1 MRIIPAIDI
10 IDGKCVRLTRGN
22 YNSITVYDG
31 NPLDVAR
38 RFEDNGFQYLHL
50 VDLDGAR
57 ENHIVNYNTLAE
69 ITSGT
74 SLKVDFG
81 GGIKSDDD
89 IKIAFSSGAAA
100 VTIGSVAALNRRLF
114 LAWLETYGENR
125 IILGADC
132 SERKIMTSGWTE
144 KSDTDVVEYISG
156 YRNMGVRYVACTD
169 ISKDGMLEGPSVE
182 LYIDILTAS
191 EVYLIASGGVTTL
204 DDVNILK
211 ETGCEGVIVGKAI
224 YEGRINLTEL
234 SKLC

>member
-57 ENHIVNYNTLAE
+57 EKHIVNYNTLGE

-132 SERKIMTSGWTE
+132 RERKIMTSGWTE

-182 LYIDILTAS
+182 LYRDILAAS

-211 ETGCEGVIVGKAI
+211 ETGCEGVIIGKAI

>member
-38 RFEDNGFQYLHL
+38 RFEDNGYQYLHL

-132 SERKIMTSGWTE
+132 SERKIMTSG
-144 KSDTDVVEYISG
+144 
-156 YRNMGVRYVACTD
+156 
-169 ISKDGMLEGPSVE
+169 
-182 LYIDILTAS
+182 
-191 EVYLIASGGVTTL
+191 
-204 DDVNILK
+204 
-211 ETGCEGVIVGKAI
+211 
-224 YEGRINLTEL
+224 
-234 SKLC
+234 